1 MARQPRV
8 EYSGYF
14 WVSLEIA
21 RDCRGGA
28 ALPVDAE
35 FERFEPFEEQ
45 PGVKRAERGASVPVE
60 QAEIVLDEFLRGENR
75 AAKTAPLAIDVLG
88 RRINDDV
95 GAEPERPL

>member
-8 EYSGYF
+8 EYSGDF
-14 WVSLEIA
+14 GVRFEIA
-21 RDCRGGA
+21 RDRQGGP

-35 FERFEPFEEQ
+35 FKRLEPFEEQ
-45 PGVKRAERGASVPVE
+45 PGVKRAERRAGVPVE

-88 RRINDDV
+88 RRIDDDV